1 MSHVRFTPESG
12 HRGGPLR
19 KSALCQKR
27 TYAPQ
32 KKENR
37 DRRAGGL
44 IRNRG
49 APTVDQA
56 DRRQGTSIDT
66 RSL

>member
-1 MSHVRFTPESG
+1 MIVHVRF
-12 HRGGPLR
+12 
-19 KSALCQKR
+19 
-27 TYAPQ
+27 APKADKPHTVLSQ